1 MDMPNP
7 IHSTPEQ
14 QGGNDIEN
22 FVSLWWE
29 RIEDESTGPEE
40 EAEKIV
46 ALAPALLKPILR
58 AELSELMQFAQV
70 MVHRGQLR
78 EGAQVGDYTLVGV
91 IGSGATGTVW
101 EAIAKDGSSVAL
113 KFLHP
118 SYIASPEGARRV
130 MNEARYASQV
140 EHPGLVPILD
150 QLHQENLCALVSP
163 LIGNGITLA
172 QYLSDAR
179 EGASEYSSS
188 TILLSL
194 LRAIEGTAA
203 LHGAGIS
210 HLDIK
215 PGNLVLGTD
224 GHYVLTD
231 MGLARI
237 EGEASMTRSAQL
249 LGTPSYMSPEL
260 ARGDR
265 KDADAR
271 SDVWAW
277 GVTLFEAVSLDRP
290 FGIGGMHEILR
301 QVSTHTPARLQDQ
314 SHTLS
319 RGRLDGLRS
328 IVHRCLEK
336 DPDLRYSNAGE
347 LAEDMRALLAGQR
360 VKGVTKARRVALL
373 LQRNREPSIWAAA
386 AIMITAASLLGA
398 NHFRSVSKL
407 TNELTKSLHASI
419 ALLGEDFD
427 QNRQEFEPLI
437 ERMRALAADPRLGEP
452 VMRAQLLSTLATAI
466 TEQPQAD
473 IEDWQIVY
481 ELSAQALQILPP
493 EEDFVRAELHL
504 ERAHLSSNLGNRL
517 SAKDDYLQAAL
528 HLEGAMDPVLQAK
541 YAWAVAQYHRVH
553 YMYGSESEMNPALK
567 DLGAI
572 QLLDSTIAFLQD
584 EGFPIW
590 ALRCEHAR
598 VLLAGY
604 MHVPTPEEAEDAQ
617 RIADELVELLPPSHS
632 WTIQAL
638 NTVAG
643 LWYRI
648 AEKYP
653 QTVHTP
659 KAVPDSAERSRLLR
673 ADLLHYYDLS
683 LQTYQDLLSQSMVRY
698 GPDHVFSAT
707 AGIAVGQQ
715 LMLLGDPEAGRRYYE
730 EGIRIRTKLAGPNTE
745 LLLRVKTGYGV
756 CLMKALDY
764 EAAVKHYEQH
774 WQVCASQPLL
784 GPGHPI
790 TVVAHRGYQHALR
803 PLGRVDLIRED
814 SKIQWEGASEAF
826 VAARTHLAEDLYTIT
841 GAESVF
847 GPDPGVV
854 EAIDARIA
862 QLKQSWIDN
871 PAPGSVHDRWLNSEL
886 PALNHRMKAL
896 HATLEGDEV
905 ALAAWRDEVDQ
916 GLKSQYLTYLGRIEF
931 LAGNQE
937 ALLEILE
944 RAKETGLTAIIN
956 MVRADIALLDLQEGN
971 RVPAERLLEEMD
983 SQAETRYT
991 PPMSRL
997 RWFLHHKP

>member
-1 MDMPNP
+1 MDMPNT
-7 IHSTPEQ
+7 IENAPEQ
-14 QGGNDIEN
+14 QGGDEIEK
-22 FVSLWWE
+22 FISLWWE
-29 RIEDESTGPEE
+29 HIGEESVDPEE

-58 AELSELMQFAQV
+58 AELSELMQFAQA
-70 MVHRGQLR
+70 MVHRGQFR
-78 EGAQVGDYTLVGV
+78 QGAQVGDYTLVGV

-101 EAIAKDGSSVAL
+101 ETIAHDGSSVAL

-150 QLHQENLCALVSP
+150 QVHQENICALASP
-163 LIGNGITLA
+163 LIGSGITLA

-179 EGASEYSSS
+179 EGASEYSSN
-188 TILLSL
+188 TIILSL

-203 LHGAGIS
+203 LHEAGIF

-237 EGEASMTRSAQL
+237 EGEASMTRTTQL

-265 KDADAR
+265 KDASAR

-277 GVTLFEAVSLDRP
+277 GVTLFEAVSLNRP
-290 FGIGGMHEILR
+290 FGSGGMHEILR
-301 QVSTHTPARLQDQ
+301 QVGTHTPTRMQDQ
-314 SHTLS
+314 SRALS
-319 RGRLDGLRS
+319 RDQLRGLRS

-336 DPDLRYSNAGE
+336 DPDRRYPNASE
-347 LAEDMRALLAGQR
+347 LAEDMRALLASQR
-360 VKGVTKARRVALL
+360 VKGVSTVRRWTLL
-373 LQRNREPSIWAAA
+373 YQRNRKHAIWSAA
-386 AIMITAASLLGA
+386 AIVITGASLLGA

-407 TNELTKSLHASI
+407 TSELTKSLHASI
-419 ALLGEDFD
+419 ALLGEDFE

-437 ERMRALAADPRLGEP
+437 ERMQALATDSRLGEP

-466 TEQPQAD
+466 TEQPQTNV
-473 IEDWQIVY
+473 EDWKVVF
-481 ELSAQALQILPP
+481 ELSAQALRILPQD
-493 EEDFVRAELHL
+493 EHIVRAGIHL
-504 ERAHLSSNLGNRL
+504 QRAQLRSRLGNYL
-517 SAKDDYLQAAL
+517 DSKDDYLQASL
-528 HLEGAMDPVLQAK
+528 HLEGATDPVLRAK
-541 YAWAVAQYHRVH
+541 RAWAVAHYQRVH
-553 YMYGSESEMNPALK
+553 YMYGSETEMDPALK

-572 QLLDSTIAFLQD
+572 QLLDDTIAFLQNQ
-584 EGFPIW
+584 GLPIW

-598 VLLAGY
+598 ILLAVY
-604 MHVPTPEEAEDAQ
+604 LHVPTPEEAQEAQ
-617 RIADELVELLPPSHS
+617 RIADELAELLPPSHS

-638 NTVAG
+638 RTVG
-643 LWYRI
+643 HLWYRI
-648 AEKYP
+648 AESYP
-653 QTVHTP
+653 HTVHTP
-659 KAVPDSAERSRLLR
+659 DSVPDSAERSRLIR
-673 ADLLHYYDLS
+673 ADMLRYHRLS
-683 LQTYQDLLSQSMVRY
+683 LDTYQDILDQSIVRH
-698 GPDHVFSAT
+698 GHDHVFSAT

-715 LMLLGDPEAGRRYYE
+715 LMLLGDPEAGRPYYE
-730 EGIRIRTKLAGPNTE
+730 DGIRIRSNLAGPNTE
-745 LLLRVKTGYGV
+745 FLLRVKTGYGV

-790 TVVAHRGYQHALR
+790 TIVAHRGYHHALL

-814 SKIQWEGASEAF
+814 SKIQWEGASEAL
-826 VAARTHLAEDLYTIT
+826 VATRTYLAQDLYTIT
-841 GAESVF
+841 STEFAC
-847 GPDPGVV
+847 GPDSGVM
-854 EAIDARIA
+854 EDIDARIA

-871 PAPGSVHDRWLNSEL
+871 PAPGPAHDRWINIEL
-886 PALNHRMKAL
+886 PTLNMRMKAL
-896 HATLEGDEV
+896 HAILESDEV

-916 GLKSQYLTYLGRIEF
+916 GPRAGYLTHLGRIKF
-931 LAGNQE
+931 RAGDQE
-937 ALLEILE
+937 ALLENLE
-944 RAKETGLTAIIN
+944 RAKEAGIEATTN
-956 MVRADIALLDLQEGN
+956 MVRTDLALLDLQEGN
-971 RVPAERLLEEMD
+971 RVPAERLLHELRSKD
-983 SQAETRYT
+983 ETRYSIPVT
-991 PPMSRL
+991 RL
-997 RWFLHHKP
+997 LWFLHHKP